1 MSSILTRSDT
11 LLQARDLLFSY
22 TGSSDAHAFE
32 LRVSELDVR
41 AGEVL
46 ALCGPSGSGKSTL
59 LAILA
64 GLLRPSSG
72 QVWLS
77 TTEGPIELYG
87 CSPGAWRRQRRYFG
101 FVHQDPR
108 EYLNDR
114 RKVADIVADPLNIH
128 RLPSVPIGSPATVG
142 GRIVDRLVRSV
153 QVIGLSAHRQRR
165 ARAIAS
171 LLKVGITRIQAE
183 RSPEALSGGQR
194 QRIAIARAL
203 VASPQ
208 LVFLDEPTS
217 ALDVSVQASIIE
229 VLQGLRQEDSRMAYV
244 LVTHDLPLARQL
256 ADRVAILDHG
266 QIVELGDVARVFRE
280 PSSPITLR
288 LLGIA
293 RVGSEALGDG
303 IDFDQRLPLPAIL
316 HE

>member
-1 MSSILTRSDT
+1 MSSIPPRTDDT
-11 LLQARDLLFSY
+11 LLQARDLAFSY
-22 TGSSDAHAFE
+22 KGSSDARGFE
-32 LRVSELDVR
+32 LCVGELDVR

-64 GLLRPSSG
+64 GLLRPRSG

-77 TTEGPIELYG
+77 TREGPIVLYG
-87 CSPGAWRRQRRYFG
+87 CSTGEWRRQRRHFG

-128 RLPSVPIGSPATVG
+128 KLSGVPAGAPATLG
-142 GRIVDRLVRSV
+142 GRIADRIARSLRLT
-153 QVIGLSAHRQRR
+153 GPCSRRDRR

-171 LLKVGITRIQAE
+171 LQKVGITRVQAE
-183 RSPEALSGGQR
+183 RRPGALSGGQR

-203 VASPQ
+203 VASPS

-217 ALDVSVQASIIE
+217 ALDVSVQASVIE
-229 VLQGLRQEDSRMAYV
+229 LLQGLRQEDSKLAYV

-266 QIVELGDVARVFRE
+266 QIVELGDVDRVFRE
-280 PSSPITLR
+280 PSSLM
-288 LLGIA
+288 
-293 RVGSEALGDG
+293 
-303 IDFDQRLPLPAIL
+303 
-316 HE
+316 